1 MKFRDQAALTMV
13 QEWRKA
19 AFSAALAS
27 PQIIDVGSV
36 VVPEGLAVVGLH

>member
-1 MKFRDQAALTMV
+1 MEFRDQAALTVV

-27 PQIIDVGSV
+27 PQNN
-36 VVPEGLAVVGLH
+36 